1 MDKTTF
7 SQELANTTDT
17 IPFGTG
23 YSYYMRDKEPRY
35 PLERR
40 DLLDIAMHLL
50 GAVQK
55 IRGRA
60 DGVITLIRPDDFRP
74 LEISFGPTGLPHGGF
89 RHIRAE
95 GLIDTHGTFGASW
108 PHLLLSIATKR
119 ALEIT
124 DGLSSVDSR
133 QAVRADAA
141 RAITL
146 MKPDALAD
154 ARKRVSDFVRAHID
168 PALAAQL
175 RLFERWLDDP
185 ETAHYLGKKI
195 SQWQFDARRLCGPD
209 LAATHDWVS
218 AFTQNFYV
226 EFQFEPTFEQTTTEG
241 IREETSAYRSQFDEF
256 IEHCLTMNDLETR
269 RRAKFTSTGED
280 A

>member
-17 IPFGTG
+17 IPFWTG

-60 DGVITLIRPDDFRP
+60 DGVITLMRPDDLRP

-154 ARKRVSDFVRAHID
+154 ARKRVSAGPFQSPPWFPRAFRLSEIQVRQSGNR
-168 PALAAQL
+168 PLSL
-175 RLFERWLDDP
+175 RER
-185 ETAHYLGKKI
+185 
-195 SQWQFDARRLCGPD
+195 ARVRVIYAG
-209 LAATHDWVS
+209 
-218 AFTQNFYV
+218 
-226 EFQFEPTFEQTTTEG
+226 
-241 IREETSAYRSQFDEF
+241 
-256 IEHCLTMNDLETR
+256 
-269 RRAKFTSTGED
+269 
-280 A
+280 